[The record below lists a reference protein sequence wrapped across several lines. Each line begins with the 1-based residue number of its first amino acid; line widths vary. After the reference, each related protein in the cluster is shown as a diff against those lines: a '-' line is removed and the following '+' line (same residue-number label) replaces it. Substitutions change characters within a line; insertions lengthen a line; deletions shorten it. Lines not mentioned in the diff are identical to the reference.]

1 MSKRAKM
8 EGAKLFIPKLGQ
20 PKCTCMSWVLTYA
33 GQRCTLAAMSS
44 LQGWLWGPPFASGVC
59 ANKVLRTGLGVPGLC
74 GAQRHLDGYT
84 DIAALGNGPIYRDT
98 YKLFCMTLTCQR
110 T

>member
-33 GQRCTLAAMSS
+33 GQRCTSAAMSS
-44 LQGWLWGPPFASGVC
+44 LQGWLWGPPFTSGVC

-74 GAQRHLDGYT
+74 GAQKTLGWVHRHR
-84 DIAALGNGPIYRDT
+84 PIYRDT
-98 YKLFCMTLTCQR
+98 CKLFCMTLTCQR